1 MKIVRTAKS
10 IVTNSIKRSLT
21 IVLVKVILA
30 TGIISLI
37 TNYTFGQT
45 VTVSGFGTLAT
56 FGPVTDATDIA
67 DILLDTSSYSP
78 SYELPVGY
86 KYVID
91 FTSSE
96 CTLYDGNSE
105 LVVTVSFKV
114 INKKS
119 NRDFQIEFK
128 DPTLDGLEDT
138 YGIIVKD
145 AHAAHTQYNGRS
157 VFLTV
162 FDSMYIF

>member
-37 TNYTFGQT
+37 TNYAFGQT
-45 VTVSGFGTLAT
+45 VTVSGFGTST
-56 FGPVTDATDIA
+56 IFGPVMPTNTIT
-67 DILLDTSSYSP
+67 DILLDTLSYIESDG
-78 SYELPVGY
+78 LPTGY

-91 FTSSE
+91 FTSSD
-96 CTLYDGNSE
+96 CTLYDGNGE
-105 LVVTVSFKV
+105 LVNTGKFKI

-119 NRDFQIEFK
+119 DRDFQIEFT
-128 DPTLDGLEDT
+128 DPELDSLSDT

-145 AHAAHTQYNGRS
+145 THAAHFEFNGRGAL
-157 VFLTV
+157 LTV
-162 FDSMYIF
+162 FNAMYIF